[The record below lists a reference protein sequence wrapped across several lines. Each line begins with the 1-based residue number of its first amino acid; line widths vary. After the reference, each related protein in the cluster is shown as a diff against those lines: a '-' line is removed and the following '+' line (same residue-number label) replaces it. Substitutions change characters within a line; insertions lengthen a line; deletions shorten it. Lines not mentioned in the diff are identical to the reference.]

1 MGKGIYSDVA
11 SEIMK
16 NDPPGTKIYISENR
30 NDGRAAGFE
39 ATKRSDGSVKLKKHH
54 ID

>member
-1 MGKGIYSDVA
+1 VGKGTYSDAA
-11 SEIMK
+11 SKIMK
-16 NDPPGTKIYISENR
+16 KDPPGTKIYISENR
-30 NDGRAAGFE
+30 PDGRTASFE

>member
-1 MGKGIYSDVA
+1 MGKGIYSDAA